1 MSNVNALLVTRVTE
15 PEKQQAKVQQYSRR
29 NNVEISDISNEVID
43 KILEQNVIDIAKKYI
58 WIWSC
63 LI

>member
-15 PEKQQAKVQQYSRR
+15 PEKQQAKMQQYSRR

>member
-15 PEKQQAKVQQYSRR
+15 PEKQQAKMQQYSRR

-43 KILEQNVIDIAKKYI
+43 KILEQNVIDIAKK
-58 WIWSC
+58 
-63 LI
+63 